1 MKFTTTSKKGEPR
14 WWKDRKLFLERF
26 QAVKDYIYLTELDSD
41 ERERVIE
48 EYEQYLRDTRKSEA
62 YKIYQTCLGH
72 LKSGRLQ
79 DLKDLSLIARQMR
92 KNGDYEKPKL
102 GFDPKNILHFNQDVR
117 DYKDVCNKVDDF
129 EGKGFSKDVMKALL

>member
-1 MKFTTTSKKGEPR
+1 MKFRTTSKKGEPR
-14 WWKDRKLFLERF
+14 WWKDRKIFLERL

-79 DLKDLSLIARQMR
+79 DLRDLSAIARQML
-92 KNGDYEKPKL
+92 KNGDYEKPQL

-117 DYKDVCNKVDDF
+117 DYKDVCAKVDDF
-129 EGKGFSKDVMKALL
+129 SGIFTSNEIKTALL